1 MLGDICRGG
10 LIKRWNSQTN
20 KQTKKRFLS
29 VKISAT
35 ATFIWRFAAYGNKI
49 SDKLMIE
56 NIFSTISCC
65 LSENFLEMFEVF

>member
-1 MLGDICRGG
+1 M
-10 LIKRWNSQTN
+10 KFSNKQTN
-20 KQTKKRFLS
+20 KQNKRFLS

-49 SDKLMIE
+49 SNKLIIE

>member
-1 MLGDICRGG
+1 M
-10 LIKRWNSQTN
+10 KFSNKQTN
-20 KQTKKRFLS
+20 KK
-29 VKISAT
+29 KISVGKN
-35 ATFIWRFAAYGNKI
+35 FCNSHIWRFAAYGNKI